1 VPRIALLLEY
11 SGKNF
16 HGSQFQGGVR
26 TVQHELEKAVSVLA
40 KGDLRVHMSG
50 RTDTG
55 VNAGGQVAHFDF
67 PQQLVSDQLDLHQ
80 MAWSLNGILPR
91 DISVVDLQVVPETF
105 HARYSATKR
114 QYVYRIL
121 NRSQRSALLKD
132 THLHVRQPL
141 SLKPMQDGASRL
153 LGQHDFSAF
162 RSSTTSNA
170 NPSCLIY
177 RAELLNLREGE
188 LEFWIAADHFVYNM
202 VRIIVGTLLEIGLGK
217 RDAESVSQALEKRD
231 RELAGPNAPPW
242 GLTLDSVHYP
252 EAFRLWEQKF
262 QEILK

>member
-1 VPRIALLLEY
+1 MPRIALLLEY

-26 TVQHELEKAVSVLA
+26 TVQHELEKAISVLA
-40 KGDLRVHMSG
+40 KSEVRAHMSG
-50 RTDTG
+50 RTDAG
-55 VNAGGQVAHFDF
+55 VNAGGQVVHFDF
-67 PQQLVSDQLDLHQ
+67 PGRTLDEQLDLHQ

-153 LGQHDFSAF
+153 LGQHDFSA
-162 RSSTTSNA
+162 TA
-170 NPSCLIY
+170 
-177 RAELLNLREGE
+177 LN
-188 LEFWIAADHFVYNM
+188 Y
-202 VRIIVGTLLEIGLGK
+202 
-217 RDAESVSQALEKRD
+217 
-231 RELAGPNAPPW
+231 
-242 GLTLDSVHYP
+242 
-252 EAFRLWEQKF
+252 
-262 QEILK
+262 